1 MSWKIRQFGLFRIV
15 LSRGRILAFL
25 RSDMSWSLVEFRW
38 ISCNPWWLQPIHL
51 FLDSSIINVVFLW
64 WMFQSFGHEPVN
76 QLVSEIDDDLWHRL
90 GYRSWG
96 HSWRV
101 CWAFLI
107 FSSIPWPSWPLWRK
121 TKKAWPNGDQNSERW
136 PKSVTWIIFHHGLEG
151 LIIGMKEI
159 PESKKVWRASVHVFQ
174 DCNDV
179 MSFFPVQR
187 CSKVPQRINVYKF
200 LWNINPCC
208 FPFSSALHLVG
219 GLEHVFP
226 NILGISSSQLMN
238 SYFSEG

>member
-1 MSWKIRQFGLFRIV
+1 
-15 LSRGRILAFL
+15 
-25 RSDMSWSLVEFRW
+25 
-38 ISCNPWWLQPIHL
+38 LQPIHL

-121 TKKAWPNGDQNSERW
+121 TKKAWPNGDHNSERW
-136 PKSVTWIIFHHGLEG
+136 PKSVTWIIFPPWFGGVDHWDERNPRKQKGLEG
-151 LIIGMKEI
+151 I
-159 PESKKVWRASVHVFQ
+159 
-174 DCNDV
+174 
-179 MSFFPVQR
+179 
-187 CSKVPQRINVYKF
+187 CS
-200 LWNINPCC
+200 C
-208 FPFSSALHLVG
+208 FS
-219 GLEHVFP
+219 GL
-226 NILGISSSQLMN
+226 
-238 SYFSEG
+238 